1 MSKDYTWKTTEELI
15 DLLITLPLG
24 TSVDFTFD
32 TPEDECDDF
41 EPTGWYG
48 VKITYM
54 FGSNVLHMGKWGGG
68 DIESE
73 EFYDNEDMY
82 SIFNDYCREYGQDYN
97 LCVSNKYNGE

>member
-1 MSKDYTWKTTEELI
+1 MNKDYTWKTTEEVI

-32 TPEDECDDF
+32 IPEDECDDF

-54 FGSNVLHMGKWGGG
+54 FGSNVLTMGKWGGG

-82 SIFNDYCREYGQDYN
+82 SIFNDYCREYGQDYQ
-97 LCVSNKYNGE
+97 LCVSNKFNGE